1 MKPTR
6 RKLLLLLLLGLA
18 CFRYGIGDSI
28 ARADASTQR
37 IVSLSPATTE
47 WVFEF
52 GLGSR
57 LVGRTEACDYPPE
70 ALQIPSVGGFL
81 SPNIGLIMKLKP
93 TLVIVTTDFN
103 ARRVAELERAGLS
116 LFRYDVAS
124 ATSMLRSAQE
134 LALRLGVAGKGRDFV
149 AASAFENGPPRLTGV
164 SGLTVTR
171 GASRASYLGFVDVKE
186 RYLVSEGSFLGS
198 VFAHFGLNNLLE
210 IKQGYPQVAQDFLRQ
225 QRPAVVFLFD
235 NPMDRLGT
243 PEGPLQLPERETA
256 AIKSYWP
263 EEYNRMRIVRLPGD
277 LFLRPGPRLL
287 TQGYAHLAA
296 RLDALGVR

>member
-6 RKLLLLLLLGLA
+6 RNLLLLLLLTWFECDLFWSKA
-18 CFRYGIGDSI
+18 H
-28 ARADASTQR
+28 ADASSQR

-47 WVFEF
+47 WVVEF

-70 ALQIPSVGGFL
+70 ILQIPSVGGFL
-81 SPNIGLIMKLKP
+81 SPNIGLIIKLKP

-103 ARRVAELERAGLS
+103 SRRLAELERAGLP

-124 ATSMLRSAQE
+124 VSSLLRSAQE
-134 LALRLGVAGKGRDFV
+134 LALRLGVPGKGQQFLARRIFEGNTGGL
-149 AASAFENGPPRLTGV
+149 AAK
-164 SGLTVTR
+164 SGL
-171 GASRASYLGFVDVKE
+171 SQASYLGFVDVKD

-198 VFAHFGLNNLLE
+198 VFAQFGLNNLLK

-225 QRPAVVFLFD
+225 QRPAVVFVFD
-235 NPMDRLGT
+235 NPKDRLGT
-243 PEGPLQLPERETA
+243 PEGPLQLPEIEMA
-256 AIKSYWP
+256 SIKSYLP
-263 EEYNRMRIVRLPGD
+263 EEYGRMRIVRLPGD

-296 RLDALGVR
+296 RLAALGVR

>member
-6 RKLLLLLLLGLA
+6 RKLFLLFLLALA
-18 CFRYGIGDSI
+18 CFRYGMGDSI
-28 ARADASTQR
+28 ARADVSTQR

-57 LVGRTEACDYPPE
+57 LVGRTAACDYPAE
-70 ALQIPSVGGFL
+70 ALRVASVGGFL

-93 TLVIVTTDFN
+93 TLVIVTSDFN
-103 ARRVAELERAGLS
+103 ARRVAELERAGLP

-124 ATSMLRSAQE
+124 ATSMVRSAQE
-134 LALRLGVAGKGRDFV
+134 LALRLGVASKGRDFV
-149 AASAFENGPPRLTGV
+149 AASAFKNGPPGLT
-164 SGLTVTR
+164 GLTVTSAA
-171 GASRASYLGFVDVKE
+171 GRASYLGFVDVKE
-186 RYLVSEGSFLGS
+186 RYLLSEGSFLGS
-198 VFAHFGLNNLLE
+198 VFSHFGLNNLLE

-243 PEGPLQLPERETA
+243 PEGPLQLPEREMA

-263 EEYNRMRIVRLPGD
+263 EEYNRMRIVLLPGD

-296 RLDALGVR
+296 RLDALGGR

>member
-1 MKPTR
+1 MKPAR
-6 RKLLLLLLLGLA
+6 CKLFFLLLVSLV
-18 CFRYGIGDSI
+18 CFGFGVGNSI
-28 ARADASTQR
+28 ARADASAQR

-70 ALQIPSVGGFL
+70 ALQVPSVGGFL
-81 SPNIGLIMKLKP
+81 SPNIGVIMKLKP

-103 ARRVAELERAGLS
+103 ARRVAELERAGLP

-124 ATSMLRSAQE
+124 ATSMLDSARE
-134 LALRLGVAGKGRDFV
+134 LALRLGVASKGRDFV
-149 AASAFENGPPRLTGV
+149 AAIAAKKGLPGLTRLTGT
-164 SGLTVTR
+164 SGA
-171 GASRASYLGFVDVKE
+171 GRASYLAFVDVKE

-198 VFAHFGLNNLLE
+198 VFAHFGLRNLLE

-225 QRPAVVFLFD
+225 QRPTVVFLFD
-235 NPMDRLGT
+235 NPMERFGA
-243 PEGPLQLPERETA
+243 PEGPLQLPEREIA

-263 EEYNRMRIVRLPGD
+263 EEYNRIRIVRLPGE